1 MSKEQIAGFHLVDQF
16 QAPDANSLTYVYE
29 HDQSG
34 GRVLW
39 LKNEDQ
45 NRAFGIG
52 FITPPEDSRGAAH
65 IVEHAVL
72 AGSRKYPVKDPFM
85 SMLKTSMNTF
95 LNAMTFSDMTLYPV
109 ASMNEEDFHHLM
121 DVYLDAVF
129 FPRMLEERRVF
140 EQEGWHLD
148 LDEERGK
155 LAYNGVVYN
164 EMRGVYS
171 SPDRTVIQ
179 DIDRTLHPGSTYAHD
194 SGGYPYDIPKLTYE
208 DFCAFHQ
215 AHYRPD
221 NALAFLYGDLDIDRA
236 LTQIDGDYFSHFQ
249 AGQGLSSLQ
258 TPVPSSEDR
267 RYTLSYDGG
276 KGDDRST
283 DSYLSYSLP
292 FGQATSRE
300 DQYLM
305 GLLADSLVNAESS
318 PIRQAILEAG
328 LAEDVSVYGGSGYYL
343 DFTIILERFNAD
355 RVDEAVALIQ
365 DVLRQVVEEGIN
377 TELLEAVIKRT
388 EFALREAGGANRGV
402 TKFIQC
408 MSAWRYGISFD
419 ESLNY
424 SESFQA
430 FRERLGTDYYE
441 RLIQDRLLG
450 AKGQQILVHEPEL
463 GRHQAMDQEVADRLA
478 DQVQTMTTEELDQVK
493 TANASLRSYQQT
505 PDSPE
510 AQASLPQLDL
520 ADVDREVASIPEDQ
534 LTLAGGQTCLY
545 HDQPA
550 AGIRY
555 VHLAF
560 PLDQVAFD
568 DLATLSDL
576 LIFLGSVSTES
587 HTYAD
592 LDTAILTYANGLNFQ
607 VKLYRDVDQPALYQA
622 KLVVSFAALGQDSGQ
637 AFDLVEEIL
646 TTSRFDEKAR
656 LLNILQRVKADLE
669 DSLETSGHSS
679 ALTRLQAMTTETARI
694 AEELEGIAYYDHV
707 CALLADFDAVFED
720 YSQALTDLQAK
731 FWSSQD
737 VTVSLTAEAS
747 DQEGLI
753 EETQAFL
760 AKLPGQK
767 APSQSL
773 NVPLTGSQR
782 EGIRTN
788 GNVQYVV
795 QGGRI
800 DHEDFY
806 YSGAVVVLAHLLTSS
821 FLHEQIREQGGA
833 YGAGFILNP
842 AGDLA
847 AYSYRDPH
855 LSRTL
860 EVYSQIGDF
869 IRQLT
874 LDQATIDQFIIGA
887 MTNFHFPIVPQAV
900 NGLALRRYFKGETE
914 GRINRC
920 LQEALATSLDDF
932 QAYADVIDQVF
943 QEDAWVVIGNQDK
956 IDAAADRFTDRR
968 DLKSYRS

>member
-1 MSKEQIAGFHLVDQF
+1 MSNEQIAGFHLVDQF
-16 QAPDANSLTYVYE
+16 QAPDANSLAFVYE

-85 SMLKTSMNTF
+85 FMLKTSMNTF

-129 FPRMLEERRVF
+129 FPRMLKERRVF

-148 LDEERGK
+148 LDEETGQ
-155 LAYNGVVYN
+155 LTYNGVVYN

-179 DIDRTLHPGSTYAHD
+179 DIDRYLHPDSTYAQD
-194 SGGYPYDIPKLTYE
+194 SGGYPYQIPDLTYE

-221 NALAFLYGDLDIDRA
+221 NALAFLYGDLDIERA
-236 LTQIDGDYFSHFQ
+236 LAQIDGDYFSHFQ
-249 AGQGLSSLQ
+249 AGKGLSSLQ
-258 TPVPSSEDR
+258 TPAPSQEDR
-267 RYTLSYDGG
+267 RYTAYYDGG

-292 FGQATSRE
+292 FGQATCRE
-300 DQYLM
+300 DQYLLS
-305 GLLADSLVNAESS
+305 LLADSLVNAESS
-318 PIRQAILEAG
+318 PVRQAILEAG

-343 DFTIILERFNAD
+343 DFTIVLERFDAD

-365 DVLRQVVEEGIN
+365 EVLRQAVAEGID
-377 TELLEAVIKRT
+377 TKLLEAVIKRT

-408 MSAWRYGISFD
+408 MSAWRYGISLD
-419 ESLNY
+419 EDLNY

-430 FRERLGTDYYE
+430 FRDKLGTGYYE
-441 RLIQDRLLG
+441 AVVKDRLLG
-450 AKGQQILVHEPEL
+450 AKGRQILVHEPEL
-463 GRHQAMDQEVADRLA
+463 GRHQAMDQALSQELA
-478 DQVQTMTTEELDQVK
+478 DKAEAMTAEEIDQVK
-493 TANASLRSYQQT
+493 AANASLRSYQQT

-510 AQASLPQLDL
+510 AQATLPQLDIT
-520 ADVDREVASIPEDQ
+520 DVDREVAHIPEEK
-534 LTLAGGQTCLY
+534 LTLAGGQVCLY

-555 VHLAF
+555 VQLAF
-560 PLDQVAFD
+560 PLDQVAFE

-576 LIFLGSVSTES
+576 LTFLGSVSTEA
-587 HTYAD
+587 HAYAD

-607 VKLYRDVDQPALYQA
+607 AKLYRDSDQPDRYQA
-622 KLVVSFAALGQDSGQ
+622 KLLVSFAALGQDSRQ
-637 AFDLVEEIL
+637 ALALVEEIL
-646 TTSRFDEKAR
+646 TASRFDEKAR
-656 LLNILQRVKADLE
+656 ILNLLQRIKADLE
-669 DSLETSGHSS
+669 DALESSGHSS
-679 ALTRLQAMTTETARI
+679 ALTRLQAMSVETARI

-707 CALLADFDAVFED
+707 CALLADFDKVFDD
-720 YSQALTDLQAK
+720 YSQALSDLQAK
-731 FWSSQD
+731 LWSSQG
-737 VTVSLTAEAS
+737 VTVSLTAEAA
-747 DQEGLI
+747 DQAELV
-753 EETQAFL
+753 EEVQTFL
-760 AKLPGQK
+760 AQLPSEK
-767 APSQSL
+767 APAQDL
-773 NVPLTGSQR
+773 IVPLSGTKQ

-795 QGGRI
+795 QGG
-800 DHEDFY
+800 HLEPESFHY
-806 YSGAVVVLAHLLTSS
+806 QGSAVVLAHFLSHA

-833 YGAGFILNP
+833 YGAGFILSP
-842 AGDLA
+842 AGDIA

-855 LSRTL
+855 LDRTL
-860 EVYSQIGDF
+860 AVYSQIADF
-869 IRQLT
+869 IRQLD

-887 MTNFHFPIVPQAV
+887 MTAFHFPIVPQAV
-900 NGLALRRYFKGETE
+900 NGLALRRHFKGETE
-914 GRINRC
+914 DRINQR
-920 LQEALATSLDDF
+920 LQEALDTKLEDF
-932 QAYADVIDQVF
+932 KAYADEIEQAF
-943 QEDAWVVIGNQDK
+943 SQQGLVVIGNQDK
-956 IDAAADRFTDRR
+956 IGAASERFSDQR
-968 DLKSYRS
+968 DLKQRK